1 MASACPGLSLDANLL
16 PETARR
22 TSSKLRYVPTAVL
35 GVILAGLCT
44 AIALHKPYDEKIYR
58 QALEAELK
66 ATEPLSSRVGKLD
79 KNIDTTKKRVAQLD
93 EFRKRTR
100 ADLDLVLELTSTFA
114 APAFLSGLDL
124 TRDNVT
130 ITGEA
135 EQAAPLLR
143 VLDGSPRLA
152 GSEFITPIGRLAGSE
167 VFRIRSLRET
177 PPAPVPPAVAAAG
190 APTAPAPVTIPGA
203 VRP

>member
-1 MASACPGLSLDANLL
+1 
-16 PETARR
+16 
-22 TSSKLRYVPTAVL
+22 
-35 GVILAGLCT
+35 
-44 AIALHKPYDEKIYR
+44 
-58 QALEAELK
+58 
-66 ATEPLSSRVGKLD
+66 
-79 KNIDTTKKRVAQLD
+79 
-93 EFRKRTR
+93 
-100 ADLDLVLELTSTFA
+100 LDLVLELTSTFA
-114 APAFLSGLDL
+114 APAFLSGLDM

-152 GSEFITPIGRLAGSE
+152 GSEFITPIGRLQTSE

-177 PPAPVPPAVAAAG
+177 PPPPPPVAAVPGAAG
-190 APTAPAPVTIPGA
+190 AVGAAPTPPPQVVIPGV

>member
-1 MASACPGLSLDANLL
+1 MGN
-16 PETARR
+16 
-22 TSSKLRYVPTAVL
+22 
-35 GVILAGLCT
+35 
-44 AIALHKPYDEKIYR
+44 
-58 QALEAELK
+58 
-66 ATEPLSSRVGKLD
+66 LD
-79 KNIDTTKKRVAQLD
+79 KNIDKTKKRVVQLD

-114 APAFLSGLDL
+114 APAFLSGLDM

-152 GSEFITPIGRLAGSE
+152 GSEFITPIGRLQTSE

-177 PPAPVPPAVAAAG
+177 PPAAPPAAVG
-190 APTAPAPVTIPGA
+190 VAPTPPPQVVIPGV